1 MGFRCDGVFRFWR
14 CLLILFFL
22 GFASETSAQAPALG
36 PPAVGVVRAE
46 EKPLIETSEFLGR
59 IQAIGR
65 VNLVARVTGFL
76 EKRFFD
82 EGMEVKEG
90 GLLYRI
96 EQPPFQADV
105 QAKQS
110 VVDQLKAQ
118 LENAKQTLER
128 AKSLLTGPAGQQS
141 TYDAALASERSLSAQ
156 VLGAEAQLEQ
166 SKINLGYTEINA
178 PIAGKIG
185 RTAITEGNV
194 VGPSSGTLAMIVSQ
208 DPMYVVFPVA
218 VRAVAALRD
227 RFVPR
232 GGFRALRIKIRLPD
246 GRIYGEEGELNFVD
260 NTVAQD
266 TDTVIMRGSI
276 ANPTLSMSSTI
287 HVPLRELFDGEFVN
301 VILEG
306 VQPVMAIAIPR
317 AAVLSDQQGDYV
329 YVVGPDNKAEVR
341 RIELGQSTPATAF
354 ILNGLQK
361 GERVVSEG
369 LQRVKPGQ
377 PVSPAPAPPQPSNG
391 AANP

>member
-1 MGFRCDGVFRFWR
+1 MNFQCDAMFWPRR

-22 GFASETSAQAPALG
+22 SAASGTSAQAPPAG

-46 EKPLIETSEFLGR
+46 EKPLTETSHFIGR
-59 IQAIGR
+59 IQAVGR

-76 EKRFFD
+76 EKRFFS
-82 EGMEVKEG
+82 EGAEVKEG
-90 GLLYRI
+90 DLLYRI
-96 EQPPFQADV
+96 EQPPFKADV

-110 VVDQLKAQ
+110 AVDQLKAQ
-118 LENAKQTLER
+118 LEFAKQTLER

-141 TYDAALASERSLSAQ
+141 TYDSAVASERSLQAQ
-156 VLGAEAQLEQ
+156 VSGAEAQLQQ
-166 SKINLGYTEINA
+166 SQINLSYTEIRA

-185 RTAITEGNV
+185 LAAITEGNV
-194 VGPSSGTLAMIVSQ
+194 VGPTSGTLATIVSQ
-208 DPMYVVFPVA
+208 DPMYVIFPVS
-218 VRAVAALRD
+218 VRTVSELRH

-232 GGFRALRIKIRLPD
+232 GGFRAVRIKIRLPD

-260 NTVAQD
+260 NTVAPE
-266 TDTVIMRGSI
+266 TETVNLRGSI
-276 ANPTLSMSSTI
+276 ANPLLPISKAI
-287 HVPLRELFDGEFVN
+287 NRPLRELFDGQFVN

-306 VQPVMAIAIPR
+306 VQPVMAISIPR

-329 YVVGPDNKAEVR
+329 YVVGPDDKAEIR

-354 ILNGLQK
+354 ILKGLQQ
-361 GERVVSEG
+361 GERVVLEG

-377 PVSPAPAPPQPSNG
+377 PVSPSPASPQPSDG
-391 AANP
+391 TGNP